1 MGGGEWWGEG
11 AEKEKE
17 RDMEVWGGERLR
29 DRERSPGRERPHSAC
44 LGERGPEVLQRQ
56 LPHHHPTNLRPAPS
70 SLQEGGREQ
79 VRPELLDA
87 PWGAPLLRAI
97 PYLPSWDPWVGPC
110 QTYFLVRGCYQ
121 KNGRSKG
128 QGKEKRGKSIFR
140 GVTISG
146 TQSPKEVFQI
156 LPLALPPG
164 STQLSTAPPSPSA
177 P

>member
-110 QTYFLVRGCYQ
+110 LTR
-121 KNGRSKG
+121 K
-128 QGKEKRGKSIFR
+128 
-140 GVTISG
+140 
-146 TQSPKEVFQI
+146 
-156 LPLALPPG
+156 
-164 STQLSTAPPSPSA
+164 
-177 P
+177 